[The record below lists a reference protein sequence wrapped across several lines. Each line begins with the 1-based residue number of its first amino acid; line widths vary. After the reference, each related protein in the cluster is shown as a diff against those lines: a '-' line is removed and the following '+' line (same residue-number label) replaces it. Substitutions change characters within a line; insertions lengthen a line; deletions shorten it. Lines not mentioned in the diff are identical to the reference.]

1 MVCPA
6 PRLPKRFRETTM
18 GRKALRFALAA
29 LLLLPV
35 AAVAQSTVGLTGNF
49 SDISGGVTPG
59 LQIQFLLA
67 GCGGNLPRVVGH
79 FGIVNSQYNFTPDP
93 TTGLLTGNIWP
104 NDVITC
110 GLVTGSTQYLVSF
123 LVNNI
128 PQGPATCFQITSSEN
143 PFDLTSQ
150 TPCNQTSVPPP
161 PTPPFDGVFHNLNVT
176 GFFSGTN
183 GSMSGSFTAGSFH
196 FAATPAPC
204 PSGQY
209 STGLNINFGPTC
221 LPLPTAPTV
230 VTSFNTRQ
238 NAVLPQT
245 GDYTC
250 PQITGAI
257 CSLPT
262 LTVFG
267 RSLPVTAASG
277 DYTCSQVT
285 GAACGGTDT
294 ATTCNSN
301 GCFFEKPDG
310 TLVEWGTAAGC
321 TTSSGGPCLVTVT
334 FPQAFTS
341 TTNLV
346 PIANCSGGLTNCL
359 AASSSILTTGFTA
372 QLTAV
377 VRVSGSGSNLDG
389 TESVMWNAF
398 GH

>member
-1 MVCPA
+1 
-6 PRLPKRFRETTM
+6 M
-18 GRKALRFALAA
+18 GRKALQLALAA

-35 AAVAQSTVGLTGNF
+35 AAVAQSTVGVTGNF
-49 SDISGGVTPG
+49 SDISGGATPG

-67 GCGGNLPRVVGH
+67 GCGGNLPRITGH
-79 FGIVNSQYNFTPDP
+79 FGIVNTQYNFTPNP

-123 LVNNI
+123 IVNNI
-128 PQGPATCFQITSSEN
+128 PQGPATCFQITSAEN

-150 TPCNQTSVPPP
+150 TPCNVTSVPPP
-161 PTPPFDGVFHNLNVT
+161 PSPPLDAVFHNLNVT
-176 GFFSGTN
+176 GFLSGT
-183 GSMSGSFTAGSFH
+183 SGSFSGSLTAGSFH
-196 FAATPAPC
+196 FLATPTVC

-230 VTSFNTRQ
+230 VTSFNSRQ
-238 NAVLPQT
+238 NAVVPTT

-250 PQITGAI
+250 GEITGAI
-257 CSLPT
+257 CTT
-262 LTVFG
+262 LVPSVFG
-267 RSLPVTAASG
+267 RTGPITANTG

-294 ATTCNSN
+294 ATTCISS
-301 GCFFEKPDG
+301 GCWYEKPDG
-310 TLVEWGTAAGC
+310 TLVEWGTVAGC
-321 TTSSGGPCLVTVT
+321 TTSSGGPCPITVT
-334 FPQAFTS
+334 FPHAFTS

-346 PIANCSGGLTNCL
+346 PIASCLNGLTNCL
-359 AASSSILTTGFTA
+359 AASASILTTGFTA

-377 VRVSGSGSNLDG
+377 VRVSGSGANLDG
-389 TESVMWNAF
+389 TESVLWTAI